1 MNGVPVV
8 GVRFEEPA
16 NPDDRLDAWKDGRAV
31 V

>member
-8 GVRFEEPA
+8 GVRFEESA
-16 NPDDRLDAWKDGRAV
+16 NPDDRFDAWKDGRAV